1 MVLARLQFLKYR
13 IGNRASA
20 IRGYD
25 NHFRFTLGQFI
36 LNLKPDRVAS
46 KTLVA
51 VALGNAD
58 PPGLFEGERQRF
70 TFAYNSPILEVK
82 FLLKKMKHSQSSHNL
97 RKQMPF
103 ALHVAA
109 NEHRIARRCPPAS
122 LPAKR
127 QFFRMIAIPLL
138 SRSAGNPPFGDILK
152 IWRFQLKSFV
162 FTANHEE
169 MNSFSFM

>member
-97 RKQMPF
+97 RK
-103 ALHVAA
+103 
-109 NEHRIARRCPPAS
+109 
-122 LPAKR
+122 
-127 QFFRMIAIPLL
+127 
-138 SRSAGNPPFGDILK
+138 
-152 IWRFQLKSFV
+152 
-162 FTANHEE
+162 
-169 MNSFSFM
+169 